1 VTTEVI
7 SHSRYQDLSP
17 KNRPYPD
24 TELQFIVVDR
34 KDLGD
39 KEDKEDKEDKGEKIL
54 CMNPTW
60 YEEAKSALKDSR
72 QESEHGSTATVYH
85 LSNVAIYTLIA
96 LSAQDFAHQALAAP
110 VVDMAQNP
118 QMQEAGDR
126 MMSGTTDAATT
137 EATRIEQSK
146 SVVASPESLNIQ
158 EFAPESSRASNSSIP
173 APELSNAASAAAG
186 NRLKETLNSSASQ
199 STRTGISPPETEV
212 ILARTSLQS
221 ERSLSTKSLVTGD
234 QQGIGTEQENFST
247 QPVQDKQQ
255 PITLSSLPQQT
266 GDVVAQAASTR
277 ATTPVATLQQVETLQ
292 DELRDLENVKV
303 EGGVQASPSLSVN
316 IPTAFGADN
325 NTGFIS
331 ATYQQRTRYANVH
344 DGGLGI
350 GVGLGDAQ
358 KAVGVELSY
367 TAASFGGSR
376 DFGAGGFNA
385 KVHRQFTNDWAVAA
399 GWNGFA
405 NVGGFND
412 FEHSLYGVVS
422 KVFRTRDDINLPLSR
437 VAVTAGVGNGQFRTE
452 DAVAKGINNVNVF
465 GNVAVRVAQPVSLIA
480 EWSGQDLGF
489 GVSVVPFKNL
499 PLTITPAVRDVVGAG
514 DGPRFVVG
522 SGLGFKF

>member
-7 SHSRYQDLSP
+7 SHSGYHTQLRSNLVVETDTETRGRGDAQKINVPPINATRDRDSYSE
-17 KNRPYPD
+17 NRP
-24 TELQFIVVDR
+24 
-34 KDLGD
+34 DL
-39 KEDKEDKEDKGEKIL
+39 ER
-54 CMNPTW
+54 
-60 YEEAKSALKDSR
+60 AKSELEDSR
-72 QESEHGSTATVYH
+72 QEPEPGSTATVHH
-85 LSNVAIYTLIA
+85 LSNVAIYTLLA
-96 LSAQDFAHQALAAP
+96 LAAQDFAHQALATP
-110 VVDMAQNP
+110 VVDVAQNS
-118 QMQEAGDR
+118 QMQEVGDR
-126 MMSGTTDAATT
+126 VVSATT
-137 EATRIEQSK
+137 EATRMEQNK
-146 SVVASPESLNIQ
+146 SAVASPESLNIQ
-158 EFAPESSRASNSSIP
+158 EFAPESSRASDSSMP
-173 APELSNAASAAAG
+173 ALEWSDAASVAAAG
-186 NRLKETLNSSASQ
+186 NRLKETLDSSASQ
-199 STRTGISPPETEV
+199 AAHTGIAPPETEV
-212 ILARTSLQS
+212 ILARTSLQN
-221 ERSLSTKSLVTGD
+221 ERSLSTKSLATGGE
-234 QQGIGTEQENFST
+234 QEREQENFST
-247 QPVQDKQQ
+247 QPK
-255 PITLSSLPQQT
+255 T
-266 GDVVAQAASTR
+266 GDLVAQAASTR
-277 ATTPVATLQQVETLQ
+277 LTASAATLQQAETLQ

-344 DGGLGI
+344 DGGVGI

-385 KVHRQFTNDWAVAA
+385 KVHRQFANDWAVAA

-422 KVFRTRDDINLPLSR
+422 KVIRTRDDINLPFSR

-489 GVSVVPFKNL
+489 GLSVAPFKNL